1 VLLNLVLNARD
12 AMPDGGTLRIATAP
26 LLVEEAYRQAH
37 PWARTGEHVC
47 LTIADTGQGMDQ
59 AALKRLF
66 EPFFTTKKREE
77 GTGLDLSMVYGLVK
91 QHDGWIDV
99 SSEPGRGACF
109 SIFLPVHSS
118 AGAEGTPTPS
128 HNDIPRGVE
137 TILLAEDEEP
147 VRTLTQRVLEG
158 LGYTVLLAR
167 DGQEAVD
174 TFAANQ
180 QRVDLLILD
189 GVMPRLSGQKAYQAI
204 QALGRPVPALFITGY
219 SPDRLMVS
227 ADAGK
232 GIWLLH
238 KPFLPSDLAR
248 KVREALAGA
257 RPAQGQDRSGAGS
270 TGHELA

>member
-1 VLLNLVLNARD
+1 
-12 AMPDGGTLRIATAP
+12 
-26 LLVEEAYRQAH
+26 
-37 PWARTGEHVC
+37 
-47 LTIADTGQGMDQ
+47 
-59 AALKRLF
+59 
-66 EPFFTTKKREE
+66 
-77 GTGLDLSMVYGLVK
+77 MVYGLVK

-147 VRTLTQRVLEG
+147 VRTLAQRVLEG

-227 ADAGK
+227 VDAGK